1 MDIRVPSLLNYATQ
15 AACEVWWQLS
25 YRRSGRA
32 DRRPQ
37 VESRHQATQTP
48 TKREGS
54 GANSGVR
61 SGTLVFRRVGN
72 QR

>member
-1 MDIRVPSLLNYATQ
+1 MSMEGVTVVPMDEERVHTL
-15 AACEVWWQLS
+15 
-25 YRRSGRA
+25 G
-32 DRRPQ
+32 
-37 VESRHQATQTP
+37 
-48 TKREGS
+48 GS

>member
-1 MDIRVPSLLNYATQ
+1 MDIRVPPLLNYATP
-15 AACEVWWQLS
+15 AACEVWWRLS

-48 TKREGS
+48 TKRES
-54 GANSGVR
+54 PKTQIPIRN
-61 SGTLVFRRVGN
+61 RRNVD
-72 QR
+72 QYAD